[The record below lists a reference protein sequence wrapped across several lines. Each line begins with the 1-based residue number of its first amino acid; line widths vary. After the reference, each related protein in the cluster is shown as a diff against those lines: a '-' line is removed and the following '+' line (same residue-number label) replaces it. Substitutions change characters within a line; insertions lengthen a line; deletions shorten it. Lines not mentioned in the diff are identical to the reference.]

1 MGVDLNR
8 RWKNPS
14 KFLHPT
20 IYYAKSLIKFYHN
33 LGRQPDSD
41 TGGVVFSCDM
51 HGHSR
56 NMNIFMYACK
66 HFGDENA
73 IRVPNQVIWTI
84 PENVHNYCPI
94 FSTNECK
101 MALEKDKDTTA
112 RIVLFKELGISNSY
126 TLEATFFG
134 SEHFKKP
141 RNNWIKQIEE
151 PEKINKRYCITDD
164 RSDIH
169 ITPQDLL
176 EVGHDFLR
184 GINFAQSRK
193 LLSYNWFDEPKKS
206 EAIKHKEQATL

>member
-1 MGVDLNR
+1 
-8 RWKNPS
+8 
-14 KFLHPT
+14 
-20 IYYAKSLIKFYHN
+20 
-33 LGRQPDSD
+33 
-41 TGGVVFSCDM
+41 
-51 HGHSR
+51 
-56 NMNIFMYACK
+56 
-66 HFGDENA
+66 
-73 IRVPNQVIWTI
+73 
-84 PENVHNYCPI
+84 
-94 FSTNECK
+94 